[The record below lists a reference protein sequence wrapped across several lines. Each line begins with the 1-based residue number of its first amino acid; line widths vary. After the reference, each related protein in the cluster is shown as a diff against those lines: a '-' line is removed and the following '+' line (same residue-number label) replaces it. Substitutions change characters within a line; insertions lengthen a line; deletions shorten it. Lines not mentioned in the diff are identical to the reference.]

1 MGCFVVMIVGMVDD
15 RAMRFRQQAAAPL
28 PRPRPAIRQPR
39 PTPKPVA
46 PEPTPPNPLEEM
58 VNNYLRTSGQLANDQ
73 VKYGGQV
80 GGLGS
85 RTADLLVGQGGV
97 PDSSLLRAGAL
108 VGDIALDPGWLVPGL
123 GAAKGVSAAVPVVRG
138 ANALRGTGMKGLPA
152 YATAAG
158 NPQAAAS
165 ALGKSAEE
173 VISEGGP
180 MQGALLRYLG
190 RHRSSNPSLGRGLMH
205 PEDVPIEAGR
215 NFGPSTY
222 FAQTPE
228 ISDSSFS
235 GFGKNIYRV
244 GMKPSGW
251 ADTAK
256 SKGYIDGAELLDK
269 GLPAPDASTKWSDPL
284 IQNLRDEGYL
294 GFKHGLAFTDW
305 DMGAVPGMGLKK
317 INTMGLDNP
326 GIFGARN
333 LFDSVGE
340 GLKEGKESVL
350 DALASPFLRESL
362 SDSAPSAIKKFADSR
377 GYTRYG
383 GDNMPYMRPFAP
395 NPQVAALLKR
405 LGADKWWQDPALV
418 QNKSVVRGAFYDPRI
433 DEL

>member
-1 MGCFVVMIVGMVDD
+1 MVDD
-15 RAMRFRQQAAAPL
+15 RAMRLRQQAAAAPVS
-28 PRPRPAIRQPR
+28 RRQPR
-39 PTPKPVA
+39 PTPRFVE
-46 PEPTPPNPLEEM
+46 PEPNPFEGFAK
-58 VNNYLRTSGQLANDQ
+58 NYARSNQARVDDM
-73 VKYGGQV
+73 VKYGGEV

-97 PDSSLLRAGAL
+97 SDNLPLRAGAFATDVL
-108 VGDIALDPGWLVPGL
+108 SDPAWLIPGL
-123 GAAKGVSAAVPVVRG
+123 GAAKAVKAAVPVVRG

-215 NFGPSTY
+215 IFGPSTY
-222 FAQTPE
+222 FAQTPG

-235 GFGKNIYRV
+235 NFGKNIYRI

-256 SKGYIDGAELLDK
+256 SKGYIDGVELLDK
-269 GLPAPDASTKWSDPL
+269 GLPAPNASTKWSDPL

-326 GIFGARN
+326 GMFGARN
-333 LFDSVGE
+333 LFD
-340 GLKEGKESVL
+340 
-350 DALASPFLRESL
+350 
-362 SDSAPSAIKKFADSR
+362 
-377 GYTRYG
+377 TR
-383 GDNMPYMRPFAP
+383 
-395 NPQVAALLKR
+395 
-405 LGADKWWQDPALV
+405 
-418 QNKSVVRGAFYDPRI
+418 
-433 DEL
+433 

>member
-1 MGCFVVMIVGMVDD
+1 MNPFTGTSQAD
-15 RAMRFRQQAAAPL
+15 RDASTGFIQRHGAMDALLAP
-28 PRPRPAIRQPR
+28 A
-39 PTPKPVA
+39 
-46 PEPTPPNPLEEM
+46 
-58 VNNYLRTSGQLANDQ
+58 
-73 VKYGGQV
+73 
-80 GGLGS
+80 
-85 RTADLLVGQGGV
+85 
-97 PDSSLLRAGAL
+97 SSLVEDFADAGYAPSTAA
-108 VGDIALDPGWLVPGL
+108 GRFGL
-123 GAAKGVSAAVPVVRG
+123 GAAAFGADVLNPVGWAAGAPIDKAIKAAVPVVRG
-138 ANALRGTGMKGLPA
+138 ANALRKTGMKGLPA

-165 ALGKSAEE
+165 ALGKSVEE

-215 NFGPSTY
+215 VFGPSTY

-256 SKGYIDGAELLDK
+256 SKGYIDRAELLDK

-305 DMGAVPGMGLKK
+305 DIGAVPGIGLKK

-340 GLKEGKESVL
+340 GLKEGKESFL
-350 DALASPFLRESL
+350 DALASPFLRESF

-377 GYTRYG
+377 NYIRYG
-383 GDNMPYMRPFAP
+383 GENMPYMRPFAP

-418 QNKSVVRGAFYDPRI
+418 QDKRVVRGAFYDPRL
-433 DEL
+433 DDL